1 MRHGISRRRFVFV
14 LLAVAVLAPSLSA
27 SSDNFA
33 KDAFR
38 QLQSLEG
45 NWEGRTPQGE
55 PVKSYI
61 SPIASHTAVMETVT
75 VGRQEMVSLY
85 SVNANSILLVHYCAS
100 NHQPRM
106 RAVPASSPIQE
117 LVFSFESAENLPSLA
132 VGHERQLVIEFQD
145 SDHITER
152 WTWRRDGRDTDMVF
166 HLERVRFSRN

>member
-1 MRHGISRRRFVFV
+1 M
-14 LLAVAVLAPSLSA
+14 LLAVAMLAPSLSA
-27 SSDNFA
+27 SSGSFA

-55 PVKSYI
+55 SVKSYI

-75 VGRQEMVSLY
+75 VGREEMVSLY

-117 LVFSFESAENLPSLA
+117 LVFSFEGAENLPSLA

-152 WTWRRDGRDTDMVF
+152 WTWRHDGKDTDMIF
-166 HLERVRFSRN
+166 HLARVRFSRN